1 MTEQD
6 DAIRK
11 RRQEEIEKAVAEHNS
26 GEYVV
31 FPESF
36 GKIWRTLLGPGK
48 TALIAYDSPSCRVE
62 RVIA

>member
-1 MTEQD
+1 LHQQENRATTEQ

-26 GEYVV
+26 GEDVV

-36 GKIWRTLLGPGK
+36 RKIWRTLLGPRK
-48 TALIAYDSPSCRVE
+48 R
-62 RVIA
+62 R